1 MAAVVNDCGEPWARA
16 GWRGGRGGPRLTFLL
31 HASPEALLEP
41 AVAALVPLVFVHH
54 ALPAKSAGVHV
65 VLPHAPP
72 EEALAAITA
81 RGAVVFACGPV
92 PTDGAQGTDAQ
103 VVGRVEVGAF

>member
-1 MAAVVNDCGEPWARA
+1 MPPGPSRGEDRPWGTHAQVRLFP
-16 GWRGGRGGPRLTFLL
+16 GWRNRGS
-31 HASPEALLEP
+31 SP
-41 AVAALVPLVFVHH
+41 
-54 ALPAKSAGVHV
+54 AGVHV

-92 PTDGAQGTDAQ
+92 PTDGTQGTDAQ
-103 VVGRVEVGAF
+103 VVGRVQVGTF

>member
-1 MAAVVNDCGEPWARA
+1 M
-16 GWRGGRGGPRLTFLL
+16 
-31 HASPEALLEP
+31 
-41 AVAALVPLVFVHH
+41 
-54 ALPAKSAGVHV
+54 